1 MQIPHSFTLTMNLD
15 EFDKLKAKLA
25 SLAANQSSATGTT
38 FVSAD
43 SNQVTICEHDV
54 DLVAT
59 YDGMAVLTIV
69 VTAAHTLKAK
79 LAPASMVE
87 STITQLIQSNE

>member
-25 SLAANQSSATGTT
+25 ANQSSATETT
-38 FVSAD
+38 HVSVD
-43 SNQVTICEHDV
+43 GNQVTICEHDV